1 MKTLLRLP
9 SVLFLCVAAAS
20 AAATRPSFLWITT
33 EDMSANLGCYGDAD
47 ARTPHLDALART
59 AVRYTHAFASSPVCS
74 PARSTLI
81 TGISSTSLGTQRLR
95 SQFPVPREVEP
106 FPAALR
112 RLGYHCTNNVKT
124 DYNLQDERAFIAAA
138 WDRNS
143 NTADWRSRGPGQPFF
158 SVINLMTTH
167 QSRTGLWPVEEF
179 EREIGSKLTA
189 SERADPARL
198 APPPFYPDTPA
209 ARQAWARYRDCIT
222 TMDRQVGEILERL
235 RADGLAADTIVVF
248 FSDHGMGLPRGKRTL
263 YDSGLRVPLLVHVPE
278 KWRHLVPGYAP
289 GTIDRRFVTFIDFAP
304 TLLALAGA
312 PAQPHHEGHVFL
324 GAGAAE
330 PREYVHGARDRVDDA
345 FDVASSVRDRRWLY
359 VRNFMPHLSWMQPE
373 GYSDGAE
380 FRQELRRLAAAGQAK
395 GGFAS
400 YAAPRRPREELYDTD
415 ADPFQLHNL
424 ASKPEHQDVIA
435 RMRAELQRWQLATRD
450 AGFLTE
456 PQMWARLRPGES
468 ARDVA
473 RDDTRYPLSRLLN
486 AAGTVGDDAA
496 AGRQREWLQDPDD
509 AVRYWAAVGLNARLT
524 LEPADRKS
532 LRSALGDASP
542 VVRLEAAAALGRT
555 GATEAALPVLR
566 AGLLDASPIVALH
579 AARALQSLGAKA
591 ASLRPTMVERL
602 AAARQA
608 EANGDD
614 YSMFIRFAL
623 EAALA
628 SPTQ

>member
-1 MKTLLRLP
+1 MRTLLRLLA
-9 SVLFLCVAAAS
+9 VLFLSVAAAS
-20 AAATRPSFLWITT
+20 GATSQPSFLWITT
-33 EDMSANLGCYGDAD
+33 EDMSADLGCYGDPD
-47 ARTPHLDALART
+47 ARTPSLDALART
-59 AVRYTHAFASSPVCS
+59 SVRYTHAFAPSPVCS

-95 SQFPVPREVEP
+95 SQFPVPPEVKP

-124 DYNLQDERAFIAAA
+124 DYNLRNEPAFIAAA
-138 WDRNS
+138 WDQNS
-143 NTADWRSRGPGQPFF
+143 ATADWRSRRQGQPFF

-167 QSRTGLWPVEEF
+167 QSRTGIWSVDEF
-179 EREIGSKLTA
+179 EREIGAKLTA
-189 SERADPARL
+189 AERADPARL
-198 APPPFYPDTPA
+198 ALPPFYPDTPG

-222 TMDRQVGEILERL
+222 MMDHQVGEILERL
-235 RADGLAADTIVVF
+235 RADGLAEDTVIFF

-278 KWRHLVPGYAP
+278 KWRHLAPGYAP
-289 GTIDRRFVTFIDFAP
+289 GTVDRRFVTFIDFAP

-312 PAQPHHEGHVFL
+312 PAQPHHVGRVFL
-324 GAGAAE
+324 GPKAAE

-345 FDVASSVRDRRWLY
+345 FDVARSVRDRRWLY
-359 VRNFMPHLSWMQPE
+359 VRNYMPHLSWMQPE

-380 FRQELRRLAAAGQAK
+380 FRRELSRLAAAGQAT

-415 ADPFQLHNL
+415 SDPFQLRNL
-424 ASKPEHQDVIA
+424 AGKPEHQDVVA
-435 RMRAELQRWQLATRD
+435 RMRAELERWQLASRD

-473 RDDTRYPLSRLLN
+473 RDDTRYPLARLLT
-486 AAGTVGDDAA
+486 AAGAVGDEAA
-496 AGRQREWLQDPDD
+496 AGRQRAWLRDPDD
-509 AVRYWAAVGLNARLT
+509 AVRYWAAVGLNARPT
-524 LEPADRKS
+524 LEPADREA
-532 LRSALGDASP
+532 LRAALGDASP
-542 VVRLEAAAALGRT
+542 VVRLEAAGALGRA

-566 AGLLDASPIVALH
+566 EGLTDASPIVALH

-591 ASLRPTMVERL
+591 TSLRTVMAERL
-602 AAARQA
+602 AAARKA
-608 EANGDD
+608 EAAGDD

-623 EAALA
+623 EAAMA
-628 SPTQ
+628 PAAH